1 MQVGEVVVLVE
12 DVMGVEAGREGRIM
26 GMRDNMLMV
35 GCRSRDCLPVVMAH
49 TWEVLPRSFSAVCA
63 RGKGDFNE

>member
-1 MQVGEVVVLVE
+1 MQIGKVVVLAE
-12 DVMGVEAGREGRIM
+12 GVMGFEADREARIM

-49 TWEVLPRSFSAVCA
+49 TWEVLARSFSAVCA